1 MGNLCPSKRYVHL
14 EPQDMNLFGMRVFAD
29 AIQVKILKY
38 DLSGLGGRDKLGV
51 LGLTY
56 IHYCM

>member
-1 MGNLCPSKRYVHL
+1 
-14 EPQDMNLFGMRVFAD
+14 MRVFAD